1 MRTFSPM
8 CYAKDIMKYTHKI
21 EQAIRKASL
30 LHRGQLRKGDGS
42 TPFIEHPFAVALILN
57 EYTDDEDII
66 ITGILHDTV
75 EETDYTFDDIENDFG
90 KTIRDMV
97 ASMTEVKKRDEE
109 DVLWLE
115 RKERYLSLMNKMNES
130 ELIVSA
136 ADKFHNLSSLLY
148 DYEKMG
154 EELWSKFNSPA
165 DKRLWFYKEALKILK
180 KRLTHPLVIELDKTF
195 ENAKKVFN
203 INP

>member
-1 MRTFSPM
+1 MQYS
-8 CYAKDIMKYTHKI
+8 HNI
-21 EQAIRKASL
+21 EKAIRKASL

-42 TPFIEHPFAVALILN
+42 TPFIEHPFAVAFILS

-75 EETDYTFDDIENDFG
+75 EETYYSFGEVEADFG

-97 ASMTEVKKRDEE
+97 ASMTEVKKSDKKE
-109 DVLWLE
+109 LPWIK
-115 RKERYLSLMNKMNES
+115 RKERYLNLMEQMNEK

-136 ADKFHNLSSLLY
+136 ADKVHNLSCMIY
-148 DYEKMG
+148 DFKRFGDDM
-154 EELWSKFNSPA
+154 WKRFNAPD
-165 DKRLWFYKEALKILK
+165 DKRLWFYKKALEVLK
-180 KRLTHPLVIELDKTF
+180 QRLDHPLVSELDSKF
-195 ENAKKVFN
+195 EQAKKVFN